1 MHITFCPSNFIPGIP
16 VYVEND
22 KYSRISTTAMF
33 LIEDD
38 SGNDLNIL
46 SIESQLNQLWL
57 IYIIYTM
64 D

>member
-1 MHITFCPSNFIPGIP
+1 
-16 VYVEND
+16 
-22 KYSRISTTAMF
+22 MF

-64 D
+64 DQYEAFKKSTAIMKPSLRCTK